1 MKKTEIYTY
10 NKKEL
15 FDNAVITTQTNE
27 NNIKYINEKTLGN
40 IYLPNS
46 TIEAGIISY
55 INNLTITNKNSFNT
69 SIGTIITNN
78 GSMVFNFN
86 YILKFE
92 DSRPDDNSVFAA
104 KPTFIDG
111 KYSEFNDISIT
122 VQILENSGDRII
134 AIEYIEKKN

>member
-10 NKKEL
+10 NKNEL
-15 FDNAVITTQTNE
+15 FDNAVFTTQENE
-27 NNIKYINEKTLGN
+27 NNIKYITEKTVGN

-46 TIEAGIISY
+46 TIEAGVISY
-55 INNLTITNKNSFNT
+55 VNNLTISNKNSFNT

-78 GSMVFNFN
+78 GSLVFNFN

-92 DSRPDDNSVFAA
+92 DSRPVENLVLTAE
-104 KPTFIDG
+104 PTFIGG
-111 KYSEFNDISIT
+111 KYTEFNNLTIT

-134 AIEYIEKKN
+134 AIEYIERKN

>member
-15 FDNAVITTQTNE
+15 FDNAVITTQENE
-27 NNIKYINEKTLGN
+27 NNIKYITEKTLGN

-46 TIEAGIISY
+46 TIDVGIISY
-55 INNLTITNKNSFNT
+55 INNLTISKKNSFNT

-78 GSMVFNFN
+78 GSLVFNFN
-86 YILKFE
+86 YVLKFE
-92 DSRPDDNSVFAA
+92 DSRPADNSVFTS

-111 KYSEFNDISIT
+111 KYSEFNNLTIT

-134 AIEYIEKKN
+134 AIEYTE